1 MSRFLLLP
9 ILPMLIVTAVAAEAP
24 TAVSTTASI
33 PAVAREESEDIA
45 LGAEDVLQIHVF
57 EFPELDLK
65 VRVSEQGTVT
75 LPLLGEIQAEG
86 LTVPQLRRRIEALLE
101 ERYLRNPQVSILID
115 QHGSRRVA
123 ILGEVAKPGMY
134 QLLGSRTLLQVLS
147 QAGGLTDDAGEELIL
162 LRGEAGEEPTKFTIR
177 VDDLMRSAHPS
188 HNVAVLPGDTI
199 TVPRHEWIHIYV
211 DGAVRT
217 PGRLEQKASVP
228 ISLLQALSRAGGPTD
243 RANLR
248 SVKVLRHGE
257 DGLLKEA
264 LSVNLRKVRK
274 GKEKNPMLRDGDVV
288 VVPEALF

>member
-1 MSRFLLLP
+1 MS
-9 ILPMLIVTAVAAEAP
+9 
-24 TAVSTTASI
+24 
-33 PAVAREESEDIA
+33 
-45 LGAEDVLQIHVF
+45 
-57 EFPELDLK
+57 
-65 VRVSEQGTVT
+65 
-75 LPLLGEIQAEG
+75 
-86 LTVPQLRRRIEALLE
+86 
-101 ERYLRNPQVSILID
+101 N
-115 QHGSRRVA
+115 
-123 ILGEVAKPGMY
+123 
-134 QLLGSRTLLQVLS
+134 
-147 QAGGLTDDAGEELIL
+147 
-162 LRGEAGEEPTKFTIR
+162 
-177 VDDLMRSAHPS
+177 AHPS

-228 ISLLQALSRAGGPTD
+228 MSLLQALSRAGGPTD

-257 DGLLKEA
+257 DGLLKET